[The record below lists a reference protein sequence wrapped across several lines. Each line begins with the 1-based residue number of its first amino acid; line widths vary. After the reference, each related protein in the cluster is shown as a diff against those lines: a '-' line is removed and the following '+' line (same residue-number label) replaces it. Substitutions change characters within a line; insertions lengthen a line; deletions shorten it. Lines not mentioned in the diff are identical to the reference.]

1 MAIRVAFFDCDGT
14 LTKVRSS
21 WEYLHRRFNLWE
33 DNADLYQ
40 ERFRSGEI
48 DYGEFCRLDSILWKG
63 TSLAD
68 VMEIVDEIPCHEGSL
83 ETIEALKAMG
93 ITPVIVSTGVSFL
106 VGQVASKLGI
116 DVSFANDLCEE
127 EGVLNGDVRIHVH
140 HEQKG
145 DVVRDVLRRLGL
157 DREDACAVG
166 DGDGDRG
173 MFEAVSLPIAF
184 HPSGSIATVAQHTV
198 PDGSLF
204 RVFTIIRDHEST

>member
-1 MAIRVAFFDCDGT
+1 MRLRYSTTALAVGQAARLVQY
-14 LTKVRSS
+14 LVR
-21 WEYLHRRFNLWE
+21 
-33 DNADLYQ
+33 
-40 ERFRSGEI
+40 
-48 DYGEFCRLDSILWKG
+48 YGD
-63 TSLAD
+63 LAD